1 MNRAS
6 GLPPAGATAGT
17 IDTGTV
23 PAGPDHD
30 STPARAVDAA
40 PARAVDAAPAR
51 AVDAAPARSGDAA
64 PGRSEA
70 SPAVAT
76 YPAGAERDIIVRKMN
91 DVVIRRIFAA
101 GLDLQAALGLLGEDG
116 TPARHETGCA
126 HGTLGAHQAANK
138 HRAASKIWHATD
150 ELDHV
155 IRDIRNIL
163 FEPW

>member
-17 IDTGTV
+17 IAAGTL
-23 PAGPDHD
+23 PAGPDQD
-30 STPARAVDAA
+30 SPPVIGNVA
-40 PARAVDAAPAR
+40 PARNAARR
-51 AVDAAPARSGDAA
+51 AGDIGSSGD
-64 PGRSEA
+64 
-70 SPAVAT
+70 
-76 YPAGAERDIIVRKMN
+76 RDIIVRKMN

-116 TPARHETGCA
+116 PAAGHETAPG
-126 HGTLGAHQAANK
+126 HGALGAHQAANQR
-138 HRAASKIWHATD
+138 RAASKIWHATD

>member
-6 GLPPAGATAGT
+6 GLPPTGATAGT
-17 IDTGTV
+17 IAAGTL
-23 PAGPDHD
+23 PAGPDQD
-30 STPARAVDAA
+30 SPPVT
-40 PARAVDAAPAR
+40 
-51 AVDAAPARSGDAA
+51 GHAA
-64 PGRSEA
+64 PGRSGA
-70 SPAVAT
+70 RPAVGSYSADSDR
-76 YPAGAERDIIVRKMN
+76 EIIVRKMN

-116 TPARHETGCA
+116 TAGRETARG
-126 HGTLGAHQAANK
+126 HGTPGAHQAASER
-138 HRAASKIWHATD
+138 RAASRIWHAAD